1 MPAPQSRTGV
11 LGVIHVLRAG
21 ALTTVQDQGRPGYA
35 HLGVPRS
42 GALDPAALRLANRLV
57 GNPATAA
64 GLEITLTGCDLR
76 FTRAVTVALT
86 GAEVDVR
93 IEPPPAGRASRA
105 DPAPPG
111 GRPVE
116 RRPGDVGRPLSLPA
130 GAVLRIGPART
141 GLRTWLAVSGGIA
154 VEPVLG
160 SRATDTLSGLG
171 PPLVRDGD
179 RLPLGPPVGPPAPV
193 DLTVTPPVPAELRLA
208 LRLGPRH
215 DWFGDTALDLL
226 FHTAYAISPLSN
238 RVGARLVGAALPR
251 AVAGELPSE
260 GLVLGAVQVPPDGQP
275 LIFLA
280 DHPTTGG
287 YPVVGV
293 LDDVTPLAQARPGTT
308 VRFHGP
314 QR

>member
-1 MPAPQSRTGV
+1 
-11 LGVIHVLRAG
+11 VIEVLRAG

-57 GNPATAA
+57 GNPETAA
-64 GLEITLTGCDLR
+64 GLETTLTGCVLR
-76 FTRAVTVALT
+76 FTRAATVALT

-93 IEPPPAGRASRA
+93 V
-105 DPAPPG
+105 D
-111 GRPVE
+111 

-130 GAVLRIGPART
+130 GAVLRIGPARA
-141 GLRTWLAVSGGIA
+141 GLRTWLAASGGIA

-171 PPLVRDGD
+171 PPPLRDGD
-179 RLPLGPPVGPPAPV
+179 RLPLGTPAGPPAPA
-193 DLTVTPPVPAELRLA
+193 DFTATPVIPVALRLA
-208 LRLGPRH
+208 LWPGPRQ
-215 DWFGDTALDLL
+215 DWFTPAALDLL
-226 FHTAYAISPLSN
+226 LTTPYAISPASN

-287 YPVVGV
+287 YPVIGV
-293 LDDVTPLAQARPGTT
+293 VDDVTPLAQARPGTT
-308 VRFHGP
+308 VTFHGP